1 MAGLMGV
8 FLMKERVN
16 EGANPIF
23 IILEKASI
31 LIALLIVVVLAV
43 ALELPDWGVGIAVGI
58 SLGPIVYGHYYF
70 IYIRPLRAKKLGED

>member
-1 MAGLMGV
+1 MTGLMDV

-16 EGANPIF
+16 EGTNPIF

-31 LIALLIVVVLAV
+31 LIALLIVIALAI
-43 ALELPDWGVGIAVGI
+43 ALSLPDWGVGIVVGA

-70 IYIRPLRAKKLGED
+70 IYIRPLRRQNLGED

>member
-1 MAGLMGV
+1 MDV

-16 EGANPIF
+16 EGTNPIF

-31 LIALLIVVVLAV
+31 LIALLIVLALAI
-43 ALELPDWGVGIAVGI
+43 ALSLPDWGVGIVVGI

-70 IYIRPLRAKKLGED
+70 IYIRPLRRQNLAED

>member
-1 MAGLMGV
+1 MAGLMDV

-16 EGANPIF
+16 EGTNPIF

-31 LIALLIVVVLAV
+31 LIALLIVLVLAV
-43 ALELPDWGVGIAVGI
+43 ALNLSDLGIGILVGI

-70 IYIRPLRAKKLGED
+70 IYIRPLRRRNLGED

>member
-1 MAGLMGV
+1 MSGLMDV

-16 EGANPIF
+16 EGTNPIF

-31 LIALLIVVVLAV
+31 LIALLIVLALAI
-43 ALELPDWGVGIAVGI
+43 ALRLPDWGVGIVVGI

-70 IYIRPLRAKKLGED
+70 IYIRPLRRQNLAED